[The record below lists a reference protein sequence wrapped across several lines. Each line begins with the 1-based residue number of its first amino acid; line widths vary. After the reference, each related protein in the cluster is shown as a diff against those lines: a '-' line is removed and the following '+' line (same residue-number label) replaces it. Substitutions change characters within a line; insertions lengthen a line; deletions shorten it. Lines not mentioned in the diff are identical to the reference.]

1 MSQHIVV
8 ATDLTP
14 ESIALLEASGGF
26 RVSCVPPKTSSVR
39 AALEDAS
46 AIITRSDF
54 KLDAPLL
61 EQAPRL
67 KLVARMSA
75 GLTGIDIDCAT
86 ERGILVM
93 NIPGVSAIAAAEHTL
108 TLMLALSRNLPAVHE
123 SLREGWWLFDRQQQ
137 VGVQLHGKTIGI
149 VGLGRVGHRVAHLCL
164 ALGMTVLAYD
174 PYIREEQISDRRIM
188 LVGLR
193 ELLGEADY
201 LSMHVPATKETM
213 NFFTADS
220 LQLVKRGAYF
230 INTSHGG
237 IIQESLLAEALKE
250 GYLAGVAVDVW
261 NEEPPFN
268 SPLIGLDKVIHTPH
282 IGDNTAE
289 ARQDLSLQIV
299 KQVIDAL
306 EDRDYR
312 NVVNLP
318 LLPGVKYDEI
328 RPYMQLAESIGAL
341 QHILTRSPIQRIAIE
356 IIGDDMNGL
365 IKAMTVG
372 ILKGLLSPI
381 LGEKVSYVNAPLLAA
396 ERGWQITQA
405 KGIKISEYSNVITCQ
420 TTQEDGEEISIAGAL
435 LDRQKPYILQINDY
449 RIHFEPSGYLLIMG
463 SYDKP
468 GVIGRVGSLMAEKG
482 INIASW
488 HTGRAE
494 PGGNTLTVLNFDE
507 ALPEPLMEE
516 LRGQDFIRHVHQ
528 LRI

>member
-1 MSQHIVV
+1 MSQQHVVV

-14 ESIALLEASGGF
+14 ESIALLESSGF
-26 RVSCVPPKTSSVR
+26 AVSAVPPKTASVR
-39 AALEDAS
+39 AALAEAA

-54 KLDAPLL
+54 RLDAPLL
-61 EQAPRL
+61 AHAPKLRL
-67 KLVARMSA
+67 IARMSA

-93 NIPGVSAIAAAEHTL
+93 NAPGVSAVSAAEHTL
-108 TLMLALSRNLPAVHE
+108 TLMLALNRNLPAVHE
-123 SLREGWWLFDRQQQ
+123 SLREGWWLFDRAQQ

-149 VGLGRVGHRVAHLCL
+149 VGLGRVGQRVAQLCL

-174 PYIREEQISDRRIM
+174 PYIAEERVNEARIQ
-188 LVGLR
+188 LVSLR
-193 ELLGEADY
+193 ELLAAADY
-201 LSMHVPATKETM
+201 VSMHVPATKETED
-213 NFFTADS
+213 FFDADS
-220 LQLVKRGAYF
+220 LRQMKRGARF
-230 INTSHGG
+230 INTAHGG
-237 IIQESLLAEALKE
+237 IIKESLLAEALLD
-250 GYLAGVAVDVW
+250 GHLGGAALDVW

-268 SPLIGLDKVIHTPH
+268 SPLIGMDKVIHTPH

-299 KQVIDAL
+299 RQVIDAL
-306 EDRDYR
+306 NDRDYR
-312 NVVNLP
+312 NVVNMP
-318 LLPGVKYDEI
+318 LLPGVSYEQM

-341 QHILTRSPIQRIAIE
+341 QHVLARSPIQRIAIE

-365 IKAMTVG
+365 IKPMTVG
-372 ILKGLLSPI
+372 ILMGLLRPI
-381 LGEKVSYVNAPLLAA
+381 LGESVSAVNAPLRAA

-405 KGIKISEYSNVITCQ
+405 KGIKISEYRNVITCQ
-420 TTQEDGEEISIAGAL
+420 ITLEDGEDISVAGAL

-449 RIHFEPSGYLLIMG
+449 RIHFEPRGHLLVMG

-468 GVIGRVGSLMAEKG
+468 GVIGRVGTLMAENG

-488 HTGRAE
+488 HTGRAA

-507 ALPEPLMEE
+507 ALPESVMTA
-516 LRGQDFIRHVHQ
+516 LRERDFIRHVHQ
-528 LRI
+528 LKI